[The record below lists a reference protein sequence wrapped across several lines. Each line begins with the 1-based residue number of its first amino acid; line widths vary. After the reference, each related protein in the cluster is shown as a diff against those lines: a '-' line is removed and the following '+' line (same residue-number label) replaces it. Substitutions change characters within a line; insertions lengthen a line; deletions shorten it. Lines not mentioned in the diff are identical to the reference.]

1 VIGTSVAEVALD
13 LAVNHIDRAR
23 RMLDWTGASAI
34 PAARLHLEAAAVELG
49 EIAAAEDADPDIR
62 LAAERCRAT
71 LSSHL
76 LAADNLEAVGFGPA
90 AVLEMLVRGAAAGV
104 EETAA
109 TAAMPAPS
117 GR

>member
-1 VIGTSVAEVALD
+1 VIGTTVAEVALD
-13 LAVNHIDRAR
+13 LATDHIDRAR
-23 RMLDWTGASAI
+23 QMLDGAGATAI

-49 EIAAAEDADPDIR
+49 EIAADGEADPDVR

-90 AVLEMLVRGAAAGV
+90 AVFEMLVRGATAP
-104 EETAA
+104 AA
-109 TAAMPAPS
+109 TSTP
-117 GR
+117 GVR